1 MGVADEAEV
10 GHGSTIWLAISAI
23 VVLHV
28 AALGYWIF
36 M

>member
-1 MGVADEAEV
+1 MGEAEV
-10 GHGSTIWLAISAI
+10 TGHGETIWLAITAI